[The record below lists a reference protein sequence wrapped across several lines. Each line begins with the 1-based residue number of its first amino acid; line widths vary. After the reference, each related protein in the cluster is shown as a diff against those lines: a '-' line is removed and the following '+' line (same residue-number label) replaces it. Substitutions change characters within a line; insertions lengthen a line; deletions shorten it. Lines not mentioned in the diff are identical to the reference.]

1 MTTDL
6 DQIGLSNAESPS
18 RASTAHNGV
27 APDLLARAVL
37 IRGVEQR
44 LLSLFAEGK
53 LFGTVHTCIGQE
65 WTGIAVAE
73 ALIDGDIIFT
83 NHRGHGHFLARTGD
97 VEGLIAEVMGKQA
110 GVCGGRG
117 GSQHLCAGAFTA
129 MAFRGV
135 SYRSRPGWRW
145 RRSSAAATGSPWRS
159 SATARWERERST
171 RR

>member
-53 LFGTVHTCIGQE
+53 LFGTVHTCIGQ
-65 WTGIAVAE
+65 
-73 ALIDGDIIFT
+73 
-83 NHRGHGHFLARTGD
+83 
-97 VEGLIAEVMGKQA
+97 
-110 GVCGGRG
+110 
-117 GSQHLCAGAFTA
+117 
-129 MAFRGV
+129 
-135 SYRSRPGWRW
+135 
-145 RRSSAAATGSPWRS
+145 
-159 SATARWERERST
+159 
-171 RR
+171 